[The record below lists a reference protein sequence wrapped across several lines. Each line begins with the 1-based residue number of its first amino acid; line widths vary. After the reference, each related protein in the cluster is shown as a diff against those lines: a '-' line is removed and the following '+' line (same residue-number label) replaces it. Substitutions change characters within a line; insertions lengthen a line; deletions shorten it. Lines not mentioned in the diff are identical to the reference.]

1 MATKVSTD
9 KVRKSLLMNKTT
21 CDVISATA
29 KLYNCSFSEM
39 LNRIA
44 DNFAKQNLAAV
55 SIVEKMQQSAF
66 EEYQTVAQ
74 NDFGGAG
81 VVEVEVDGEGGDS
94 RK

>member
-29 KLYNCSFSEM
+29 KLYNCSFSDM

-44 DNFAKQNLAAV
+44 DNFAKQNSFAV
-55 SIVEKMQQSAF
+55 SIVAKMQQSAF

-74 NDFGGAG
+74 NDFGGEG
-81 VVEVEVDGEGGDS
+81 VVEVDNEGGDS
-94 RK
+94 RQ